1 MGAKSNIYRQRR
13 SKRKKQLTVLQQLAT
28 FFAVAVIAIVCGIAA
43 TTHKDNKAV
52 NPDSGLDLTA
62 VKIPDDTRE
71 YIKDY
76 TGFRVSFNPEHH
88 QPNYVVW
95 ELTAGELDGT
105 QARTSKFN
113 TDAEVPGCAST
124 NDYKKSGYDRGH
136 MAPAGDMKWSYRAM
150 TDSHY
155 MTNICP
161 QSHDL
166 NGGRWATLENK
177 CREWARRDSAIIIIA
192 GPVLSDRLDRKI
204 GDIGVTVPDRF
215 FKVLLSPYVN
225 PPRGIA
231 FIMPNN
237 PPFDGIED
245 YATTIDNVEAITG
258 FDFFSSL
265 PDDIETAVE
274 SQAKYRDWDRR
285 NR

>member
-1 MGAKSNIYRQRR
+1 MGPKSNLYRQRR
-13 SKRKKQLTVLQQLAT
+13 AKRKKQLTVLQQLAV
-28 FFAVAVIAIVCGIAA
+28 FFVVAVIAIVCGIAA
-43 TTHKDNKAV
+43 TTRKDSTTIRTDDGTDLFAV
-52 NPDSGLDLTA
+52 
-62 VKIPDDTRE
+62 VIPASTPE

-76 TGFRVSFNPEHH
+76 TGFRVSFNPGHH

-95 ELTAGELDGT
+95 ELTAGELDGS
-105 QARTSKFN
+105 QARTSKFIY
-113 TDAEVPGCAST
+113 DDEMPGCATT

-136 MAPAGDMKWSYRAM
+136 MAPAGDMKWSYQAM

-192 GPVLSDRLDRKI
+192 GPVLSDRLDKRI
-204 GDIGVTVPDRF
+204 GSTGVTVPDRF
-215 FKVLLSPYVN
+215 FKVLLSPYSN

-231 FIMPNN
+231 FVMPNN

-245 YATTIDNVEAITG
+245 YATTIDNVEAMTG
-258 FDFFSSL
+258 FDFFSAL
-265 PDDIETAVE
+265 PDDIETKVE

-285 NR
+285 KR